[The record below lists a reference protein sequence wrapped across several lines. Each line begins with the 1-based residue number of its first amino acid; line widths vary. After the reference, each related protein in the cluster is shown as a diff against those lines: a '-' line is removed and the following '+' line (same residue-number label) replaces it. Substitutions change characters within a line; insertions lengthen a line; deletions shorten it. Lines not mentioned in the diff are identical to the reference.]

1 LFTGDCIAMTFR
13 SAALLLAV
21 LAGPALAGSSPSIDR
36 QALAA
41 RHSPR
46 LTAIDIMSPLS
57 VGNGRF
63 CFTADVTGLQTL
75 PEHYRAGGTPLETQA
90 RWSWHENAN
99 PNNYKLSDAN
109 RSYTAHGRTQGYPTN
124 AGSPAGQWLRENPH
138 IQPLPQIG
146 FVLAGEG
153 ARPLTAADVSAVDQ
167 RLDLWRGQLDSRIKL
182 LGQPAGVRSTVSPDS
197 DTLALHID
205 TPLLAQGPQRVAVR
219 IALPLGYD
227 QAAARHNPPLDWSRP
242 DAHQTTVLT
251 QTARTLTL
259 EHSRDAS
266 RYGMTLAASAP
277 ITIKRSGPHIFD
289 ITPASGRT
297 LDLTLT
303 FTQRSP
309 TPSAAA
315 PAAAAASI
323 TPAAGAATV
332 AAAPA
337 GASVSSASAAP
348 SAARVFARAADHWRA
363 YWQSGA
369 AVDFTGSTDPRAR
382 ELERRVVLSQ
392 YLAAIQLGDDL
403 PAQESGLTT
412 STWFGKHHTEMV
424 WWHTAHFALWGRPEY
439 TARTLGWYQRTLPSA
454 RAVAA
459 ERGLKGAR
467 WMKMTGPEG
476 RESPGGNP
484 LIAWNQ
490 PHAIHLAEL
499 LYRADPTPATVARY
513 GELVSETA
521 QAMASMLHWDE
532 AGQRYVLGPPL
543 WIAQEIYD
551 QSTSMNPAYELSYW
565 AWALEAAQQWRERA
579 GLPRDPDWEHKRTHL
594 SALPTKDGK
603 YVAVE
608 SHPDTWDN
616 VDSRHDHPS
625 FLMALGQ
632 LPGDGVDRA
641 TMRRTLDAVL
651 ANWDW
656 ATKIWGWDYPMIAMT
671 AARLGATAQAV
682 DVLLK
687 SDGPNNGYTRAG
699 HNPNKGLPVYLPGNG
714 ALLAA
719 VAMMAGGWEGA
730 PGCTPAA
737 CNAPGFPSQGWTV
750 RAEGFRKLP

>member
-1 LFTGDCIAMTFR
+1 MTHRSSAGIAGIAFVLALAAVAPAR
-13 SAALLLAV
+13 SAN
-21 LAGPALAGSSPSIDR
+21 PIDR

-41 RHSPR
+41 RHSPH
-46 LTAIDIMSPLS
+46 LKAIDIMAPLS

-63 CFTADVTGLQTL
+63 CFTADVTGLQTF

-99 PNNYKLSDAN
+99 PNQYKLSDAN
-109 RSYTAHGRTQGYPTN
+109 RDYTAHGRTQGYPTR
-124 AGSPAGQWLRENPH
+124 STTPAGIWLRENPH

-153 ARPLTAADVSAVDQ
+153 ARPLAAADVSDVDQ
-167 RLDLWRGQLDSRIKL
+167 RLDLWRGQLDSRVKL
-182 LGQPAGVRSTVSPDS
+182 LGQPARVRSTVSPDS
-197 DTLALHID
+197 DTLALRIE
-205 TPLLAQGPQRVAVR
+205 TPLFAKGQGGSKGGARVAVR

-227 QAAARHNPPLDWSRP
+227 LAAARHNPPLDWSKP
-242 DAHQTTVLT
+242 DAHRTTVLS

-266 RYGMTLAASAP
+266 RYAMTLAASAP
-277 ITIKRSGPHIFD
+277 LTIKRSGPHTFD
-289 ITPASGRT
+289 ITPASGRVM
-297 LDLTLT
+297 DLTLT
-303 FTQRSP
+303 FTQRSSL
-309 TPSAAA
+309 PSATAQAGAA
-315 PAAAAASI
+315 PASPPTA
-323 TPAAGAATV
+323 TPAAATI
-332 AAAPA
+332 
-337 GASVSSASAAP
+337 
-348 SAARVFARAADHWRA
+348 FARSESHWRA

-369 AVDFTGSTDPRAR
+369 AVDFTGSTDPRAH

-392 YLAAIQLGDDL
+392 YLAAIQLGDEL

-412 STWFGKHHTEMV
+412 ATWFGKHHTEMV
-424 WWHTAHFALWGRPEY
+424 WWHTAHFALWGRPAY
-439 TARTLGWYQRTLPSA
+439 TARTLSWYQRTLPSA

-521 QAMASMLHWDE
+521 QAMASMLHWDAE
-532 AGQRYVLGPPL
+532 RQRYVLGPPL

-565 AWALEAAQQWRERA
+565 AWGLEKAQQWRERA

-594 SALPTKDGK
+594 SALPQKDGK

-625 FLMALGQ
+625 FLMAFGQ
-632 LPGDGVDRA
+632 LPGDGVDRD

-651 ANWDW
+651 EHWDW

-671 AARLGATAQAV
+671 AARLGATQQAV
-682 DVLLK
+682 NVLLK
-687 SDGPNNGYTRAG
+687 SDGPNNSYTQAG

-719 VAMMAGGWEGA
+719 VALMAGGWDGA
-730 PGCTPAA
+730 PA
-737 CNAPGFPSQGWTV
+737 CATAPCAAPGFPAEGWTV

>member
-1 LFTGDCIAMTFR
+1 MTLRCFAAVPLFIVLTAH
-13 SAALLLAV
+13 AAA
-21 LAGPALAGSSPSIDR
+21 PINR

-41 RHSPR
+41 RHSPH
-46 LTAIDIMSPLS
+46 LSAIDIMAPLS

-99 PNNYKLSDAN
+99 PNGYKLSDAN
-109 RSYTAHGRTQGYPTN
+109 RNFTAHGRTLGYPTN
-124 AGSPAGQWLRENPH
+124 AGSPAGVWLRENPH
-138 IQPLPQIG
+138 TQPLPQIG
-146 FVLAGEG
+146 FVMAGEG
-153 ARPLTAADVSAVDQ
+153 ARPLAAADVASVDQ
-167 RLDLWRGQLDSRIKL
+167 RLDLWQGQLQSRVRL
-182 LGQPAGVRSTVSPDS
+182 LGQPASVRSTASPDS
-197 DTLALHID
+197 DTLALHIE
-205 TPLLAQGPQRVAVR
+205 TPLFAQGRVVVR

-227 QAAARHNPPLDWSRP
+227 LAAAKHNSPLDWSHP
-242 DAHQTTVLT
+242 DAHKTAVLA
-251 QTARTLTL
+251 QTARTLTV

-266 RYGMTLAASAP
+266 RYSMTLAGAAP
-277 ITIKRSGPHIFD
+277 LSIKRSGPHSFD
-289 ITPASGRT
+289 ITPAAGKVM
-297 LDLTLT
+297 DLTLT
-303 FTQRSP
+303 FVQLSAGTQGAERIADRS
-309 TPSAAA
+309 ADR
-315 PAAAAASI
+315 
-323 TPAAGAATV
+323 PAAGKL
-332 AAAPA
+332 APA
-337 GASVSSASAAP
+337 PTASQIFARSAA
-348 SAARVFARAADHWRA
+348 FWRS

-369 AVDFTGSTDPRAR
+369 AVDFTGSTDPRAQ

-392 YLAAIQLGDDL
+392 YLAAIQLGDEL

-412 STWFGKHHTEMV
+412 ATWFGKHHAEMV
-424 WWHTAHFALWGRPEY
+424 WWHTAHFALWGRPDY
-439 TARTLGWYQRTLPSA
+439 TARTLGWFQRTLPAA

-459 ERGLKGAR
+459 ERGLQGAR
-467 WMKMTGPEG
+467 WMKMTGPGG

-484 LIAWNQ
+484 LIVWNQ
-490 PHAIHLAEL
+490 PHPIHLAEL
-499 LYRADPTPATVARY
+499 LYRADPTPATLARY

-521 QAMASMLHWDE
+521 QAMASMLHWQEDR
-532 AGQRYVLGPPL
+532 QRYVLGPPL

-565 AWALEAAQQWRERA
+565 AWGLEKAQQWRERA
-579 GLPRDPDWEHKRTHL
+579 GLPRNPDWEHKRTHL
-594 SALPTKDGK
+594 SALPQKDGK

-632 LPGDGVDRA
+632 LPGDGVDPE
-641 TMRRTLDAVL
+641 TMRSTLHAVL

-671 AARLGATAQAV
+671 AARLGETEQAV
-682 DVLLK
+682 NVLMK
-687 SDGPNNGYTRAG
+687 TDGPNNGYTQAG

-730 PGCTPAA
+730 PGRA
-737 CNAPGFPSQGWTV
+737 APGFPADGRWVV
-750 RAEGFRKLP
+750 RAEGFKRLP